1 MSTTNRRVRVR
12 FGRPASRY
20 AAVVAAVAGA
30 ALAVAACGSSSSSS
44 SAGSGSSS
52 SSAKSANWSTVT
64 SAQAGGG
71 MSALIAAAKKEG
83 TLNVITLPPTWANYG
98 TIISDF
104 SKTYGIKINSE
115 NPNGSSADE
124 IEAVQ
129 QLGTQSRAPDVLDI
143 GLSYALEY
151 PTLFAPY
158 QVATWSSIPTVN
170 KDANGS
176 WFADYGGYVSIGCDT
191 KIVKV
196 CPTSYKDLL
205 SPAYKNMVA
214 LDGNPTEANAA
225 FSAVYAAALAN
236 GGTFANIKP
245 GLAFFKKLKAAG
257 NFNPTAV
264 TPATIQSGQTPI
276 TLDWDY
282 LNVSAAAVVKHLF
295 KFTVAIPTDANYASY
310 YVQAI
315 NKNAPNPAAAR
326 LWEEFLYSTEGQ
338 NLWLAGAARP
348 IELPTLVKSGTV
360 NKAAYSALPATTGT
374 VSYPT
379 EAQVTAA
386 KAIVASAWA
395 ATVS

>member
-12 FGRPASRY
+12 FGRPASRF

-30 ALAVAACGSSSSSS
+30 ALAIAACGSSSNNSSS
-44 SAGSGSSS
+44 SGGVNWATVSS
-52 SSAKSANWSTVT
+52 V
-64 SAQAGGG
+64 QAGGG
-71 MSALIAAAKKEG
+71 MNALIAAAKKEG

-104 SKTYGIKINSE
+104 TKKYGIKINSE

-124 IEAVQ
+124 IQAVQ
-129 QLGTQSRAPDVLDI
+129 QLGQQSRAPDVLDI

-151 PTLFAPY
+151 SDLFAPY
-158 QVATWSSIPTVN
+158 KVATWNSIPAVN
-170 KDANGS
+170 KATNGE

-196 CPTSYKDLL
+196 CPTSFKDLL
-205 SPAYKNMVA
+205 NPQYKNMVA

-225 FSAVYAAALAN
+225 FSAVWAAALAS
-236 GGTFANIKP
+236 GGSFTDIKP
-245 GLAFFKKLKAAG
+245 GLDFFKKLKAIG

-282 LNVSAAAVVKHLF
+282 LNVSASQVVKHLF
-295 KFTVAIPTDANYASY
+295 KFTVAVPTDASYASY

-315 NKNAPNPAAAR
+315 NKNAPDPAAAR
-326 LWEEFLYSTEGQ
+326 LWEEFLYSPEGQ
-338 NLWLAGAARP
+338 NLWLEGAARP
-348 IELPTLVKSGTV
+348 IELQTLVKDGTV
-360 NKAAYSALPATTGT
+360 DKVAYAALPTANPN
-374 VSYPT
+374 VKYPT
-379 EAQVTAA
+379 EAQITAA
-386 KAIVASAWA
+386 KALVAQDWA
-395 ATVS
+395 AAVS